1 MRRSLRAL
9 GRSAAA
15 AAAALLVLSSCGSE
29 ATPAGEPSGTAVEPP
44 FDVAA
49 TTLRDT
55 EGEPF
60 ALAEDTTDP
69 LTLVFFGYTRCPD
82 VCPAVMSTIT
92 SALTRL
98 DEETR
103 EQVQV
108 VFVTTDPSRDD
119 AATLRRYLD
128 RFDEDFVGVTG
139 ELAEI
144 GELAESVGVFVAGA
158 EELASGGYDLGSH
171 GAQVIA
177 VDQDGQAP
185 MYWGQDTSS
194 AEYAHDIELLVGDL

>member
-1 MRRSLRAL
+1 V
-9 GRSAAA
+9 GRSAA
-15 AAAALLVLSSCGSE
+15 AAAALLVLVSCGSE
-29 ATPAGEPSGTAVEPP
+29 AAPVGEPSGTAVEPP
-44 FDVAA
+44 FEVAA
-49 TTLRDT
+49 TTLSDT

-60 ALAEDTTDP
+60 ALAEDTEDP

-128 RFDEDFVGVTG
+128 RFDQDFVGVTG
-139 ELAEI
+139 ELEEI

>member
-1 MRRSLRAL
+1 MRAV

-29 ATPAGEPSGTAVEPP
+29 ATPADEPSGTAVEPP

-49 TTLRDT
+49 TTLSDT
-55 EGEPF
+55 DGEPF
-60 ALAEDTTDP
+60 ALAEDTEDP

-82 VCPAVMSTIT
+82 ICPAVMSTIT

-119 AATLRRYLD
+119 PATLRRYLD

-139 ELAEI
+139 ELEEI

>member
-1 MRRSLRAL
+1 
-9 GRSAAA
+9 
-15 AAAALLVLSSCGSE
+15 
-29 ATPAGEPSGTAVEPP
+29 
-44 FDVAA
+44 
-49 TTLRDT
+49 
-55 EGEPF
+55 
-60 ALAEDTTDP
+60 
-69 LTLVFFGYTRCPD
+69 
-82 VCPAVMSTIT
+82 MSTIT

-119 AATLRRYLD
+119 PATLRRYLD

-139 ELAEI
+139 ELEEI

-177 VDQDGQAP
+177 VDQEGQAP

>member
-1 MRRSLRAL
+1 M
-9 GRSAAA
+9 
-15 AAAALLVLSSCGSE
+15 
-29 ATPAGEPSGTAVEPP
+29 EPP

-49 TTLRDT
+49 TTLTDTDGRPFSLAQDT
-55 EGEPF
+55 E
-60 ALAEDTTDP
+60 DP

-98 DEETR
+98 DEEDR

-119 AATLRRYLD
+119 AETLRRYLD

-139 ELAEI
+139 ELEDI
-144 GELAESVGVFVAGA
+144 GALAESVGVFVAGA

-194 AEYAHDIELLVGDL
+194 ADYAHDIELLVGDQ

>member
-1 MRRSLRAL
+1 MRRTLA
-9 GRSAAA
+9 GA
-15 AAAALLVLSSCGSE
+15 AAAALLVLTSCGSE
-29 ATPAGEPSGTAVEPP
+29 GTSAGEPTGTAVEPP
-44 FDVAA
+44 FEVAA

-55 EGEPF
+55 DGESF
-60 ALAEDTTDP
+60 ALAQDTEDP

-82 VCPAVMSTIT
+82 ICPAVMATLT

-98 DEETR
+98 EEGTR

-108 VFVTTDPSRDD
+108 VFVTTDPTRDD
-119 AATLRRYLD
+119 PTTLRNYLD

-139 ELAEI
+139 ELTEI

-171 GAQVIA
+171 GSQVIA
-177 VDQDGQAP
+177 VDQDGRAP

-194 AEYAHDIELLVGDL
+194 AEYAHDIELLVGDQ